1 MKDEKTK
8 KMAVGSLIV
17 DFSIYPRS
25 DVDSQHIAYMRE
37 AEDAGMKLPPIVIER
52 KSKRVVD
59 GVHRTR
65 MYRGKYGDE
74 HLVEVIERDYL
85 NEAEMFL
92 DAVRCNASHG
102 RMLTRH
108 DRTHCILLSEKLKV
122 PQDELASALSMK
134 VEKVGEL
141 RVGRVGELR
150 VGKTVKPI
158 PLKRTISHMHGKKL
172 TKSQSEAN
180 DRLSGMNQSFYVNQL
195 IILIESGL
203 LDTNNEN
210 LMERLNVL
218 YQALE
223 KLNLNEAV
231 TV

>member
-25 DVDSQHIAYMRE
+25 DVDSQHITYMQE
-37 AEDAGMKLPPIVIER
+37 AEDSGVKLPPIIIER

-59 GVHRTR
+59 GVHRTK
-65 MYRGKYGDE
+65 MYQRKYGDE
-74 HLVEVIERDYL
+74 HLIEVIEKDYA
-85 NEAEMFL
+85 NEAYLFL

-102 RMLTRH
+102 RTLTRH

-134 VEKVGEL
+134 VEKIGKL
-141 RVGRVGELR
+141 RVERVGELR
-150 VGKTVKPI
+150 VGKTFTPI
-158 PLKRTISHMHGKKL
+158 PLKRTISHMHGRKL
-172 TKSQSEAN
+172 TKRQSEAN

-195 IILIESGL
+195 ITLIDSGL
-203 LDTNNEN
+203 LDMNNEN
-210 LMERLNVL
+210 LMERLKVL

-223 KLNLNEAV
+223 KLNINELV
-231 TV
+231 NV